1 MFNGL
6 KIGQTGMNTAQKVM
20 DNVADKIAN
29 GSTPGYKKAQVGF
42 QELLRNEM
50 GSQEVRLGQSAQGS
64 SVGIGSRAVRQK
76 TDFTPGAILP
86 TEGPWD
92 LALEGEGFFGVLL
105 EEGTLALTRNGAFV
119 RGADGQVMDSQGHP
133 LVIDAFLPEASWPS
147 GKLTVTADGR
157 ILGDENQALG
167 QILRFSPGNS
177 DELIPLGEG
186 RFLPGAGAD
195 VRNSRENPEYTFG
208 TIRQGALE
216 SSNADALESLTEMIV
231 TQRAYQASAKALT
244 SADEM
249 LEAINT
255 IL

>member
-50 GSQEVRLGQSAQGS
+50 GSQEVPLGQNAQGS
-64 SVGIGSRAVRQK
+64 NVGIGSRAVRQK

-86 TEGPWD
+86 SEGPWD

-105 EEGTLALTRNGAFV
+105 ENGTLALTRNGAFQ
-119 RGADGQVMDSQGHP
+119 RGADGMLTDSQGHP
-133 LVIDAFLPEASWPS
+133 LVVDEAIPAAAWPS
-147 GKLTVTADGR
+147 GKLTVTAEGR
-157 ILGDENQALG
+157 ILGEGNGVLG
-167 QILRFSPGNS
+167 QILRFSSGNS

-195 VRNSRENPEYTFG
+195 VKNSRENPETSFG
-208 TIRQGALE
+208 PIRQGALE
-216 SSNADALESLTEMIV
+216 SSNADPLESLTEMIV
-231 TQRAYQASAKALT
+231 TQRAYQANAKSLT
-244 SADEM
+244 TADEM